1 MGCDIHMY
9 CEELITLDG
18 NKTWVNRDN
27 WRLNEYYDLYPDEE
41 PQYRV
46 EGLQWRRNYRM
57 FSALCGV
64 RSQYDNFTKISE
76 PRGIPEDSCKVI
88 KEESD
93 QWGCDG
99 HSHSYVTLRE
109 VREYVA
115 KNEPIACSGM
125 VSEDQAYDL
134 DDNGVI
140 PNSWCGWSSCGTLV
154 QRSWSINDP
163 KCLDSLLEDMVG
175 RFLCECQD
183 INEMSDEELDKYR
196 IVFWFD
202 N

>member
-9 CEELITLDG
+9 CEELTTLHG

-27 WRLNEYYDLYPDEE
+27 WRLSEYYDLYPDRE
-41 PQYRV
+41 PQYIV
-46 EGLQWRRNYRM
+46 EELHGSRNYRM

-64 RSQYDNFTKISE
+64 RAQYDNFPKISE

-88 KEESD
+88 KEECD
-93 QWGCDG
+93 QWGYDG

-109 VREYVA
+109 VRDYVS
-115 KNEPIACSGM
+115 KNESIACSGM
-125 VSEDQAYDL
+125 LSKSQAFDL
-134 DDNGVI
+134 DNFGI
-140 PNSWCGWSSCGTLV
+140 NPNSWCGWSSCGTLV

-163 KCLDSLLEDMVG
+163 KCLDSLLEAMTG
-175 RFLCECQD
+175 RFLYEWQD
-183 INEMSDEELDKYR
+183 INKMSDEELDNYR